1 MLPLFQGKCPC
12 CDEIILSPISLIYSD
27 EISENMSFN
36 TFMKINSIFIYIQ
49 IYSLDYDLSDYD
61 LCFIAYVSYKFDLI
75 NFKKYLES
83 INYIFFDNE
92 LIGELYIELFSNHS
106 EQFIEEVNSNK
117 FKLNFFEKTCIKDN
131 FKIFSILM
139 FIRHKLN
146 YLGEISK
153 FDKCYTKV
161 IKKYFRKAK
170 LSLKKLKNLDINNS
184 FYRIGE
190 ILFFLNLNVTRN
202 FKPYN
207 KENIKTCK

>member
-1 MLPLFQGKCPC
+1 M
-12 CDEIILSPISLIYSD
+12 ILSPISLIYSD

-36 TFMKINSIFIYIQ
+36 TFIKLNSIFIYIQ
-49 IYSLDYDLSDYD
+49 IYSLEYDLSEFE
-61 LCFIAYVSYKFDLI
+61 LCFIAYIANKFKLD
-75 NFKKYLES
+75 NFKKHLE
-83 INYIFFDNE
+83 IIDFNFTGTE
-92 LIGELYIELFSNHS
+92 LIGELYIELFSDHS
-106 EQFIEEVNSNK
+106 EQFIKEVNSNK
-117 FKLNFFEKTCIKDN
+117 FIVNFFEKTCIKDN
-131 FKIFSILM
+131 LKIFSILM

-161 IKKYFRKAK
+161 IKKYFKKAK
-170 LSLKKLKNLDINNS
+170 LSLKKLKNLDVNNP
-184 FYRIGE
+184 FYRISE